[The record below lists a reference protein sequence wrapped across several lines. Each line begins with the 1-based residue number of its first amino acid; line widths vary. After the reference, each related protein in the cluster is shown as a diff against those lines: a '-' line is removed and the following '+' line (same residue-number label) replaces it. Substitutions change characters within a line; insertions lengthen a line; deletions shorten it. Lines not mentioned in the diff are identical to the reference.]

1 VGKKKVRVALWG
13 RQNRSIM
20 VDADA
25 TEGATLGKNVYDTD
39 GNLVTLESITNTT
52 IIQDPRQVFPTLWSL
67 ILNIPQL
74 ILDLAGLSGPGYIYH
89 NGSTVFTHEWP
100 LHDVRVEVNE
110 SLVIPADKQYL
121 IWQSIEIEGSLAVEP
136 GGLLVVLGEGL
147 PDPTDPDFTYVGG
160 NLTQVDYDGGEQK
173 ILSYNVGGDLE
184 RVDFIQDG
192 TTLRKDLVY
201 SGGDLDY
208 IDEYYV

>member
-1 VGKKKVRVALWG
+1 
-13 RQNRSIM
+13 
-20 VDADA
+20 
-25 TEGATLGKNVYDTD
+25 
-39 GNLVTLESITNTT
+39 
-52 IIQDPRQVFPTLWSL
+52 
-67 ILNIPQL
+67 
-74 ILDLAGLSGPGYIYH
+74 
-89 NGSTVFTHEWP
+89 

-147 PDPTDPDFTYVGG
+147 PDPTDPDFTYSGG